1 MDRDEGEIRM
11 WKAALIGAGVIAKD
25 HIEALEKRSDLT
37 VAAIADIDKEKL
49 TNYPFRKYQD
59 YREMIRNESPE
70 IVIISLPHFLHKEA
84 ALFCA
89 SHGCHILLEKPMAL
103 TTAECREIISTAE
116 HYNIQLL
123 VGHIQHYF
131 IENMVAKEIIRKE
144 ELGKLLMVKEERHM
158 NYFVS
163 ERPDWFLD
171 RSKSGG
177 GVMMN
182 LGVHSIDKIQWM
194 LSTRFS
200 KVLANL
206 TFESGMH
213 SEVEGSGIVYLQTAE
228 GIPATIMISGYQGVP
243 RNVTEFICAK
253 GMLKV
258 EPGKGVWKSMD
269 GDYERVISPESS
281 SPFSSQLA
289 ELTDAIEGSAKLE
302 NSGWYGES
310 VMKVV
315 EAIYQSHDCGK
326 VIELG

>member
-1 MDRDEGEIRM
+1 M
-11 WKAALIGAGVIAKD
+11 WKAALIGAGIIAKE
-25 HIEALEKRSDLT
+25 HIEALEKRTDLR
-37 VAAIADIDKEKL
+37 VVAIADIVKEKL
-49 TNYPFRKYQD
+49 TNYPFRKYLN
-59 YREMIRNESPE
+59 YKEMILNESPD

-89 SHGCHILLEKPMAL
+89 SQGCHILLEKPMAL
-103 TTAECREIISTAE
+103 NTAECREIITAAE

-131 IENMVAKEIIRKE
+131 TENMVAKEIIRKE
-144 ELGKLLMVKEERHM
+144 ELGKVLMVKEERHM

-182 LGVHSIDKIQWM
+182 IGVHSIDKLQWM

-206 TFESGMH
+206 TFESGTH
-213 SEVEGSGIVYLQTAE
+213 SDIEGSGIVYLQTAE
-228 GIPATIMISGYQGVP
+228 GIPATILISGYQGVP
-243 RNVTEFICAK
+243 RNSTEFICAK

-258 EPGKGVWKSMD
+258 ETGKGVWKSVD
-269 GDYERVISPESS
+269 GDYERVISPEAF
-281 SPFSSQLA
+281 SPFSSQLT
-289 ELTDAIEGSAKLE
+289 ELTDAIEGKAELE
-302 NSGWYGES
+302 NSSWYGQS
-310 VMKVV
+310 VIKVV
-315 EAIYQSHDCGK
+315 EAIYQSHNCGE
-326 VIELG
+326 VIELS